1 MIQIIDQLLILKNEN
16 DFNLC
21 HRDIK
26 PQNIL
31 LLNKKYYL
39 ADFGISK
46 VIKKD
51 DEEIAKEHE
60 EIEIVGTVSYM
71 SPELYYNH

>member
-1 MIQIIDQLLILKNEN
+1 MIQIVDQLLILKNEN
-16 DFNLC
+16 EFNLC

-31 LLNKKYYL
+31 LLNNKYLL

-46 VIKKD
+46 VIKKED
-51 DEEIAKEHE
+51 DEVA
-60 EIEIVGTVSYM
+60 
-71 SPELYYNH
+71 

>member
-1 MIQIIDQLLILKNEN
+1 MIQIVDQLLILKNEN
-16 DFNLC
+16 DYNLC

-31 LLNKKYYL
+31 LLNNKYLL

-46 VIKKD
+46 VIKKED
-51 DEEIAKEHE
+51 DEVA
-60 EIEIVGTVSYM
+60 
-71 SPELYYNH
+71 

>member
-31 LLNKKYYL
+31 LLNKKYLL
-39 ADFGISK
+39 AEFGISK
-46 VIKKD
+46 KITKND
-51 DEEIAKEHE
+51 
-60 EIEIVGTVSYM
+60 
-71 SPELYYNH
+71 